1 MNELDREM
9 ELAER
14 AERRDDLMQR
24 RQLLQKQRQAE
35 RRQKESSRK
44 VRPQVAVALVSK
56 ASPAFWVFKHAL
68 CCV

>member
-35 RRQKESSRK
+35 RRQKDSARK
-44 VRPQVAVALVSK
+44 VKRGLCAACPRPAVMNEA
-56 ASPAFWVFKHAL
+56 
-68 CCV
+68 